1 MFVIM
6 FYGLYEE
13 MNYFF
18 YCSLVGY
25 EFGYIY
31 CVEIEVFEEIGVWGR
46 VLGVS
51 FKICY
56 S

>member
-13 MNYFF
+13 MNYLL

-31 CVEIEVFEEIGVWGR
+31 CVEKEEFEEILVRGR
-46 VLGVS
+46 VLGIS
-51 FKICY
+51 L
-56 S
+56 